1 MEPEF
6 RNIIPELFREWKRE
20 DSQNRL
26 WNETH
31 QEEGNEVDL
40 NSVGRKGFED
50 WWGEKGLVEEDRN
63 DRDEWRK
70 KIL

>member
-1 MEPEF
+1 MDM
-6 RNIIPELFREWKRE
+6 FRERKRE

-26 WNETH
+26 RNGTH

-50 WWGEKGLVEEDRN
+50 
-63 DRDEWRK
+63 
-70 KIL
+70 